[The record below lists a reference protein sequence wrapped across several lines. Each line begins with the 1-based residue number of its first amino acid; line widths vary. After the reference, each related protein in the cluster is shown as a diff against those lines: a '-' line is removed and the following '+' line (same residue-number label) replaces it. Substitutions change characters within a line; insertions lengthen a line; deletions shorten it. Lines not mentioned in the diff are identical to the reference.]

1 MIFIPT
7 SLLSKLTGGGVAV
20 HSGTG
25 GKRSFIAALCLLL
38 IVLLLFGS
46 LMYFAE
52 HNAQP
57 DKFATIPESLY
68 WAAIPLTT
76 WATAMGRP

>member
-1 MIFIPT
+1 
-7 SLLSKLTGGGVAV
+7 
-20 HSGTG
+20 
-25 GKRSFIAALCLLL
+25 LLL